1 MKYDR
6 AAHEGLILLASD
18 KRRGTWAGQM
28 ILNGQRTLRLGGQLP
43 TTMTNHGLLSVAL
56 ATMLRGITRVQ
67 AERLAAD
74 AGVRKPRL
82 LVATMD
88 QSFADALRAK
98 ITQDAT
104 TGAAKPLR
112 IGKNFVSLAAAQ
124 VARFDLTLTTP
135 EETDKTILVLRDW
148 AMKMLPSPTLL
159 ASVPASLAPT
169 AVSQVVNEY

>member
-6 AAHEGLILLASD
+6 ATHEGLILLAAD
-18 KRRGTWAGQM
+18 KRRGTWAAQM
-28 ILNGQRTLRLGGQLP
+28 ILTGQRTLRLGGQLP
-43 TTMTNHGLLSVAL
+43 TEMSNHGLLSVAL
-56 ATMLRGITRVQ
+56 ATMLRQSTRAQ

-88 QSFADALRAK
+88 ATFADALRAK

-104 TGAAKPLR
+104 IGAAKPLR
-112 IGKNFVSLAAAQ
+112 IGRNFVGLLAQQ
-124 VARFDLTLTTP
+124 VARFEITLMTP
-135 EETDKTILVLRDW
+135 EDGDHTILVLRDW
-148 AMKMLPSPTLL
+148 ATKMLPSPTLL

-169 AVSQVVNEY
+169 AVSQVVNGF